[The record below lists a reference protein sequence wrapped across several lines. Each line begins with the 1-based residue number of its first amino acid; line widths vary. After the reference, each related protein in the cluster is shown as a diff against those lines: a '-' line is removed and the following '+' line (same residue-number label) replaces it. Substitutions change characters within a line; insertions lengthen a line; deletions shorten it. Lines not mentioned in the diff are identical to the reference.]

1 MSGDSRKKQ
10 EGLPSLDWQSEL
22 DATMTEIDSRLTHP
36 RRRASDRGPQPALP
50 GLGEMNLTSEQM
62 DEIAWRVAEELR
74 RTAQVFPV
82 ERAEAD
88 AAPREPEGARL
99 RPGKMLMIR
108 YRLPALPWPFRLLR
122 RRRREHPLTTA
133 KLRA

>member
-1 MSGDSRKKQ
+1 MSGDTTKKS
-10 EGLPSLDWQSEL
+10 EGPPRLDWQSEL
-22 DATMTEIDSRLTHP
+22 DETMAEIDSRLTHP

-62 DEIAWRVAEELR
+62 DEIAWRVAEEMR
-74 RTAQVFPV
+74 RSRQVFPV
-82 ERAEAD
+82 ATTTT
-88 AAPREPEGARL
+88 AAVPRESEDEGL
-99 RPGKMLMIR
+99 RPGKMVAIR
-108 YRLPALPWPFRLLR
+108 FRLPALPWPFRLLR